1 MAALPVL
8 GPTVLL
14 AWWGSRMMMLL
25 PPPEVAVQIL
35 PSPIR

>member
-14 AWWGSRMMMLL
+14 AWWGSRMMLL